1 MRFLSYVQVEGLR
14 RQVEAGVGGPESMRV
29 RHPEGAGAQSPE
41 PERAAR
47 ETGRAMGGWPG
58 TQRELGR
65 GVARRRQAKLEEAS
79 GEQEGAVRPVE
90 GHREAGTMKGVT
102 GFGGLAV
109 TGGRGVLS

>member
-58 TQRELGR
+58 TQRELGG
-65 GVARRRQAKLEEAS
+65 GVARRRQAKLEGAS
-79 GEQEGAVRPVE
+79 GEQEGAVSPVE
-90 GHREAGTMKGVT
+90 GHREAGTMEGVT